1 MFKVIKIIGSVI
13 TVYLLEVISNFIAR
27 GLRVLW
33 QLYINIDK
41 IIVATKIIWNLTSK
55 LLVRRSLV

>member
-13 TVYLLEVISNFIAR
+13 TVYLLEVISNFIPR